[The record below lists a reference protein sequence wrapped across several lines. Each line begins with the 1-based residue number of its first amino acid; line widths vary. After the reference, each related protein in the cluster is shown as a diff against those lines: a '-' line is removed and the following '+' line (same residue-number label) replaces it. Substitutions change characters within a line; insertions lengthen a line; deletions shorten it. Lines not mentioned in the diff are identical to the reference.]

1 MMAPDWLVSPSDSE
15 LEELDQFLR
24 LHAGDDDLL
33 LDGVHGFLTALAI
46 GPLPPKPEEWLPEI
60 LHTPFV
66 DPHEGERVLSLLA
79 RLNDA
84 IAPELETGTYEPIL
98 GELDTDDE
106 PDAPPEFTARG
117 WCEGFSRGIDLRA
130 PVWEGRLGHDS
141 ELMELLGPIIALA
154 IDDGVFDSDAN
165 FAPLNDDDYDECLAQ
180 IPTAVGAVADYWREH
195 PLSLDEQN
203 APPEIGSTPPRRRGG
218 RWVH

>member
-1 MMAPDWLVSPSDSE
+1 MAADWPSSPSDSD
-15 LEELDQFLR
+15 LEELDRFLR
-24 LHAGDDDLL
+24 THAKEEDLL

-46 GPLPPKPEEWLPEI
+46 GPTPAKPEEWLPEI
-60 LHTPFV
+60 LHEPFA
-66 DPHEGERVLSLLA
+66 DADEGERVLTLLA

-98 GELDTDDE
+98 GELEMDE
-106 PDAPPEFTARG
+106 GHPAFTARG

-130 PVWEGRLGHDS
+130 PSWEGRLGNDS

-154 IDDGVFDSDAN
+154 IDDGVFESDAE
-165 FAPLNDDDYDECLAQ
+165 FAPLGEDDYDECLAQ
-180 IPTAVGAVADYWREH
+180 IPQAVGAVADYWRDH
-195 PLSLDEQN
+195 PLSAEEQAAPRDE
-203 APPEIGSTPPRRRGG
+203 GSLTPPRRRGG

>member
-1 MMAPDWLVSPSDSE
+1 MANDWLTSPSDTD
-15 LEELDQFLR
+15 LEELDQYLR
-24 LHAGDDDLL
+24 AHASDEDML

-46 GPLPPKPEEWLPEI
+46 GPEPAKPEEWLPEI
-60 LHTPFV
+60 LHAPFV
-66 DPHEGERVLSLLA
+66 DPEQGQRVLSLLA
-79 RLNDA
+79 QLNDT

-98 GELDTDDE
+98 GEIDVSDG
-106 PDAPPEFTARG
+106 PPAFTARG

-154 IDDGVFDSDAN
+154 IDDGVFESDAE
-165 FAPLNDDDYDECLAQ
+165 FAPLGDDDYDECLAQ
-180 IPTAVGAVADYWREH
+180 IPAAVGAVAEYWRDH
-195 PLSLDEQN
+195 PLSADEQV
-203 APPEIGSTPPRRRGG
+203 AVPVDGAVSPPRRRGG

>member
-1 MMAPDWLVSPSDSE
+1 MMAEWLVSPSDNE

-24 LHAGDDDLL
+24 LHAGDEDLL

-46 GPLPPKPEEWLPEI
+46 GPAPAKPEEWLPEI
-60 LHTPFV
+60 LHQAFL
-66 DPHEGERVLSLLA
+66 DPRKGERVLTLLA

-84 IAPELETGTYEPIL
+84 IAPELETGSYEPIL
-98 GELDTDDE
+98 GELDIE
-106 PDAPPEFTARG
+106 EGPPAFTARG

-141 ELMELLGPIIALA
+141 DLMELLGPIIALA
-154 IDDGVFDSDAN
+154 IDDGVFESDAE
-165 FAPLNDDDYDECLAQ
+165 FAPLGDEDYDECLAQ
-180 IPTAVGAVADYWREH
+180 IPAAVGAVADYWREH
-195 PLSLDEQN
+195 PLSVDEQN
-203 APPEIGSTPPRRRGG
+203 APVTEGPLTPPRRRGG

>member
-1 MMAPDWLVSPSDSE
+1 MVSDWPSSPSDSE
-15 LEELDQFLR
+15 LEELDRYLR
-24 LHAGDDDLL
+24 THAKEEDLL

-46 GPLPPKPEEWLPEI
+46 GPAPAKPEEWLPEI
-60 LHTPFV
+60 LHEPFA
-66 DPHEGERVLSLLA
+66 DADQGERVLTLLA

-98 GELDTDDE
+98 GELDGDE
-106 PDAPPEFTARG
+106 GPPAFTARG

-130 PVWEGRLGHDS
+130 PSWEGRLGNDS

-154 IDDGVFDSDAN
+154 IDDGVFESDAE
-165 FAPLNDDDYDECLAQ
+165 FAPLGEDDYDECLAQ
-180 IPTAVGAVADYWREH
+180 IPQAVGAVADYWREH
-195 PLSLDEQN
+195 PLSAEEQA
-203 APPEIGSTPPRRRGG
+203 APGGEGPLTPPRRRGG

>member
-1 MMAPDWLVSPSDSE
+1 MAADWPGSPSDSE

-24 LHAGDDDLL
+24 VHGGDEDLL

-46 GPLPPKPEEWLPEI
+46 GPTPAKPDEWLPEI
-60 LHTPFV
+60 LHEPFA
-66 DPHEGERVLSLLA
+66 DADEGERVLTLLA

-98 GELDTDDE
+98 GELDTDE
-106 PDAPPEFTARG
+106 GRPTFTARG

-130 PVWEGRLGHDS
+130 PSWEGRLGHDS

-154 IDDGVFDSDAN
+154 IDDGVFESDAE
-165 FAPLNDDDYDECLAQ
+165 FAPLGEDDYDECLAQ
-180 IPTAVGAVADYWREH
+180 IPQAVGAVAEYWREH
-195 PLSLDEQN
+195 PLQPEEQAATADE
-203 APPEIGSTPPRRRGG
+203 APLTPPRRRGG

>member
-1 MMAPDWLVSPSDSE
+1 MMAADWQTSPSDIE

-24 LHAGDDDLL
+24 AHGSDEDLL

-46 GPLPPKPEEWLPEI
+46 GPQPAKPDEWLPEI
-60 LHTPFV
+60 LHEPFV
-66 DPHEGERVLSLLA
+66 DPAEGERVLTLLA
-79 RLNDA
+79 LLNDA

-98 GELDTDDE
+98 GELDTDDGE
-106 PDAPPEFTARG
+106 LAFTSRG

-130 PVWEGRLGHDS
+130 SLWEGRLGHDS

-154 IDDGVFDSDAN
+154 IDDGVFESDAD
-165 FAPLNDDDYDECLAQ
+165 FAPLSDEDYDECLAQ
-180 IPTAVGAVADYWREH
+180 IPSAVGAVGDYWKEH
-195 PLSLDEQN
+195 PLSPAELA
-203 APPEIGSTPPRRRGG
+203 APVTDGSLSPPRRRSG

>member
-1 MMAPDWLVSPSDSE
+1 MMAADWPSSPSDNE

-24 LHAGDDDLL
+24 AHAGDEDLL

-46 GPLPPKPEEWLPEI
+46 GPAPAKPDEWLPEI
-60 LHTPFV
+60 LHEPFA
-66 DPHEGERVLSLLA
+66 DSGEGERVLTLLA
-79 RLNDA
+79 HLNDA

-98 GELDTDDE
+98 GELDTDGG
-106 PDAPPEFTARG
+106 PPAFTARG

-130 PVWEGRLGHDS
+130 SSWEGRLGHDS

-154 IDDGVFDSDAN
+154 IDDGVFESTAE
-165 FAPLNDDDYDECLAQ
+165 FAPLDEDDYDDCLAQ
-180 IPTAVGAVADYWREH
+180 IPQVVGAVADYWRDH
-195 PLSLDEQN
+195 PLTADET
-203 APPEIGSTPPRRRGG
+203 ASPASGGTRMPPRRRGG

>member
-1 MMAPDWLVSPSDSE
+1 MMAADWLVSPDDAE

-24 LHAGDDDLL
+24 AHATDEDLL

-46 GPLPPKPEEWLPEI
+46 GPAPAKPEEWLPEI
-60 LHTPFV
+60 LHEPFL
-66 DPHEGERVLSLLA
+66 DTGQGERVLTLLA

-84 IAPELETGTYEPIL
+84 IAPELETGSYEPIL
-98 GELDTDDE
+98 GELDIE
-106 PDAPPEFTARG
+106 EGPPAFTARG

-154 IDDGVFDSDAN
+154 IDDGVFESDAE
-165 FAPLNDDDYDECLAQ
+165 FAPLNDEEYDDCLAQ
-180 IPTAVGAVADYWREH
+180 IPTAVAAVSEYWRDH
-195 PLSLDEQN
+195 PLSVDEKN
-203 APPEIGSTPPRRRGG
+203 RPPIEGELSPPRRRSG

>member
-1 MMAPDWLVSPSDSE
+1 MADSTASPSDNE
-15 LEELDQFLR
+15 LEELDRFLR
-24 LHAGDDDLL
+24 ARGSDEDLL

-46 GPLPPKPEEWLPEI
+46 GPTPAKPDEWLPEI
-60 LHTPFV
+60 LHEPFA
-66 DPHEGERVLSLLA
+66 DQGEGERVLSLLA

-98 GELDTDDE
+98 GELETDDGH
-106 PDAPPEFTARG
+106 PAFTARG

-154 IDDGVFDSDAN
+154 IDDGVFESDAE
-165 FAPLNDDDYDECLAQ
+165 FAPLDDEDYDECLAQ
-180 IPTAVGAVADYWREH
+180 IPDAVGAVAEYWREH
-195 PLSLDEQN
+195 PLRAEEQP
-203 APPEIGSTPPRRRGG
+203 AVIEAATGAPPRRRGG

>member
-1 MMAPDWLVSPSDSE
+1 MVPDFQISPSDHE

-24 LHAGDDDLL
+24 AHGADEDLL

-46 GPLPPKPEEWLPEI
+46 GPVPAKPDEWLPEI
-60 LHTPFV
+60 LHEPFA
-66 DPHEGERVLSLLA
+66 DTGEGERVLTLLA

-84 IAPELETGTYEPIL
+84 ITPELETGTYEPIL
-98 GELDTDDE
+98 GELETDDGQ
-106 PDAPPEFTARG
+106 PAFTARG

-154 IDDGVFDSDAN
+154 IDDGVFESDAE
-165 FAPLNDDDYDECLAQ
+165 FAPLSDEDYDECLAQ
-180 IPTAVGAVADYWREH
+180 IPSAVGAVSEYWREH
-195 PLSLDEQN
+195 PLSAEELAGQISDPTQL
-203 APPEIGSTPPRRRGG
+203 PPRRRGG

>member
-1 MMAPDWLVSPSDSE
+1 MADWLVSPSDTD

-24 LHAGDDDLL
+24 SHTSDEDLL

-46 GPLPPKPEEWLPEI
+46 GPAPAKPEEWLPEI
-60 LHTPFV
+60 LHQPFL
-66 DPHEGERVLSLLA
+66 DSDQGERVLTLLA
-79 RLNDA
+79 QLNDA

-98 GELDTDDE
+98 GELDVDE
-106 PDAPPEFTARG
+106 GTPAFTARG

-154 IDDGVFDSDAN
+154 IDDGVFESDAE
-165 FAPLNDDDYDECLAQ
+165 FAPLGDDDYDECIAQ
-180 IPTAVGAVADYWREH
+180 IPTAVIAVADYWRDH
-195 PLSLDEQN
+195 PPRVDEQT
-203 APPEIGSTPPRRRGG
+203 PPTSVGASRPPRRRGG

>member
-1 MMAPDWLVSPSDSE
+1 MAADWPSSPSDVE
-15 LEELDQFLR
+15 LEELDRFLR
-24 LHAGDDDLL
+24 THAKEEDLL

-46 GPLPPKPEEWLPEI
+46 GPSPAKPDEWLPEI
-60 LHTPFV
+60 LHEPFA
-66 DPHEGERVLSLLA
+66 DPAEGERVLTLLA

-98 GELDTDDE
+98 GELEAEDGH
-106 PDAPPEFTARG
+106 PAFTARG

-130 PVWEGRLGHDS
+130 PSWEGRLGNDS

-154 IDDGVFDSDAN
+154 IDDGVFESDAE
-165 FAPLNDDDYDECLAQ
+165 FAPLGDDDYDECLAQ
-180 IPTAVGAVADYWREH
+180 IPQAVGAVADYWREH
-195 PLSLDEQN
+195 PLSAEEQAPTGDEG
-203 APPEIGSTPPRRRGG
+203 PLTPPRRRGG

>member
-1 MMAPDWLVSPSDSE
+1 MSEWLVSPSDTE

-24 LHAGDDDLL
+24 AHGGEEDLL

-46 GPLPPKPEEWLPEI
+46 GPTPAKPEEWLPEI
-60 LHTPFV
+60 LHEPFV
-66 DPHEGERVLSLLA
+66 DPSLGERVLTLLA

-84 IAPELETGTYEPIL
+84 IAPELETSSYEPIL
-98 GELDTDDE
+98 GELDVE
-106 PDAPPEFTARG
+106 EGPPAFTARG

-154 IDDGVFDSDAN
+154 IDDGVFESDAE
-165 FAPLNDDDYDECLAQ
+165 FAPLGDDEYDECLAQ
-180 IPTAVGAVADYWREH
+180 IPAAVGAVAQYWHDH
-195 PLSLDEQN
+195 PLSVAEQN
-203 APPEIGSTPPRRRGG
+203 APPGEGGQVPPRRRSG